1 MRRVLSV
8 MLAAG
13 VVVLQGCLHS
23 RPMPGH
29 SFTGPLA
36 PLTPEEATLAES
48 LHRHV
53 QVLSVDIGRRH
64 VGVYPN
70 LQRAAGYI
78 EATLVAMGFSVVS
91 QRWNVGGKEVRNLE
105 VTIPGTRL
113 PDEIVLIGAHYDS
126 ARQSPAAD
134 DNGSGVAA
142 LLELARS
149 LRTHPASR
157 TIRCVF
163 FVNEEPPFF
172 GGPGMGSWQYARAAR
187 ERNDRIRATFALDSI
202 GRFTDQPNS
211 QHYPAAIAKDY
222 PSTGN
227 FIAFVSRTEDLRLV
241 QTAVAAFREAAAFP
255 SEGAALPGF
264 LPGVWYSDHWSFWQ
278 FHYPALLVTDT
289 AFYRYKEYH
298 TPNDTIGA
306 VDFPRLARVTLGLR
320 ATLVR
325 LATDPPVT
333 GAARSA
339 TTGLPHGR

>member
-1 MRRVLSV
+1 MRRVLPV

-23 RPMPGH
+23 PPMPGQ
-29 SFTGPLA
+29 SFTGPLP
-36 PLTPEEATLAES
+36 PLTPEANTLADA
-48 LHRHV
+48 LRRHV

-64 VGVYPN
+64 VGAYPN

-78 EATLVAMGFSVVS
+78 ESTLTAMGFSVVS
-91 QRWNVGGKEVRNLE
+91 QRWDVGGKEVRNLE

-126 ARQSPAAD
+126 ARHSPAAD

-142 LLELARS
+142 LLELARL
-149 LRTHPASR
+149 LRTHPAPR

-187 ERNDRIRATFALDSI
+187 KRNDRILAMLALDSI

-227 FIAFVSRTEDLRLV
+227 FIAFVSRTQDLRLL
-241 QTAVAAFREAAAFP
+241 QSAVVAFRDSAAFP
-255 SEGAALPGF
+255 SEGAALPAF

-298 TPNDTIGA
+298 TPNDTIDA

-320 ATLVR
+320 TVLAR
-325 LATDPPVT
+325 LATDAIVT
-333 GAARSA
+333 GAARS
-339 TTGLPHGR
+339 TTADHRQGR